1 MPCFADDAAKVR
13 LQHYIAARQQNSF
26 GSSEAANTTF
36 TGSISSAHQLHI
48 QPLCLTGSPTASSS
62 HGIASSGNPS
72 VSAVFTSSPGG
83 LSRAAAHAH
92 FFLPGFKAGQFQAG
106 PGQDG
111 AGQPCG
117 ALEAA
122 QLGRLTK
129 LSSLQGGLPPD
140 VSQLLEGAV
149 AARARLEPKRML
161 TDKENS
167 ACMAFDE
174 MSMGRQEASS
184 HAEAASR
191 LTETASALQQHVP
204 AEHDAETSHGRAE
217 LHSKLAPQSVN
228 RNKVKVA
235 SDMNR
240 SESGKLESE
249 NSQGRIAARRIKLHA
264 MLENL

>member
-1 MPCFADDAAKVR
+1 MR
-13 LQHYIAARQQNSF
+13 LQHYIGARQQSSF
-26 GSSEAANTTF
+26 GNSSEAANTTF
-36 TGSISSAHQLHI
+36 SDGISSAHQLHI

-62 HGIASSGNPS
+62 PGVASSGNPS
-72 VSAVFTSSPGG
+72 VSAAFTSSPGG
-83 LSRAAAHAH
+83 LSGAAAHAH
-92 FFLPGFKAGQFQAG
+92 FFLPSFKAGQFQAG
-106 PGQDG
+106 PGQHG
-111 AGQPCG
+111 AGQPVG
-117 ALEAA
+117 ALEDA
-122 QLGRLTK
+122 QLSRLSK

-167 ACMAFDE
+167 ACIAFDE

-184 HAEAASR
+184 LAEAASR
-191 LTETASALQQHVP
+191 LTETASASQQSAP
-204 AEHDAETSHGRAE
+204 AEHYSETSYGRAE
-217 LHSKLAPQSVN
+217 LHLHLAPPSVGS
-228 RNKVKVA
+228 NKIKV
-235 SDMNR
+235 SSEMDR